1 MAVQTLALVY
11 STVTGRV
18 TQSGLTSNAMPVA
31 VARALSALGIVFEPR
46 ATEGRLL
53 DKAGFTAEKRAGIIT
68 RFNERFGH
76 PRQPVDVVTDSTT
89 EVNDGGTFAAA
100 DTTLTVDDG
109 SALAQYDYL
118 RIDDEI
124 LQATAVEQGGGHDTT
139 VTRGLFGT
147 TDAAHVDNT
156 VVYIVA
162 TYALTITSV

>member
-18 TQSGLTSNAMPVA
+18 TQSGLTGDAVPVA
-31 VARALSALGIVFEPR
+31 VARALSALGIVFGPR

-53 DKAGFTAEKRAGIIT
+53 DKAGFTTEKKAGIIT

-76 PRQPVDVVTDSTT
+76 PRQPTYEEADSTAVIA
-89 EVNDGGTFAAA
+89 ESGTYAAG
-100 DTTLTVDDG
+100 DVTLTVDDG
-109 SALAQYDYL
+109 TQVAQYDYI
-118 RIDDEI
+118 RIESEL
-124 LQATAVEQGGGHDTT
+124 LQISSIGGNNLT

-147 TDAAHVDNT
+147 ADAAHADGLA
-156 VVYIVA
+156 VYIVA

>member
-18 TQSGLTSNAMPVA
+18 TQSGLTGNAVPAA

-53 DKAGFTAEKRAGIIT
+53 DKAGFTAEKKAGIIT

-76 PRQPVDVVTDSTT
+76 PRQPAYEEKDSTT
-89 EVNDGGTFAAA
+89 EVNDGGTFEAT

-109 SALAQYDYL
+109 AQVAQWDYI
-118 RIDDEI
+118 RIENEL
-124 LQATAVEQGGGHDTT
+124 LQITAINTHNLT

-147 TDAAHVDNT
+147 TDAAHLDNT
-156 VVYIVA
+156 AVYIVA